1 MVRRSAGAGRLFYS
15 PKAQVELQGP
25 PEELDAEDVA
35 SLLCDVAD
43 AAIVKYEGDRDRP
56 GRMVLILRVSMG
68 AWDAYCKISLR
79 PDVDHDTVVL
89 SFHRW
94 SP

>member
-1 MVRRSAGAGRLFYS
+1 VRRLAGARRLFYS
-15 PKAQVELQGP
+15 PKAQAELQGL
-25 PEELDAEDVA
+25 PEELDAEDLA

-43 AAIVKYEGDRDRP
+43 TAIVKYEGDRDRP
-56 GRMVLILRVSMG
+56 GKMVLILRIPMDT
-68 AWDAYCKISLR
+68 WDAYCKISLR
-79 PDVDHDTVVL
+79 PGADHDPVVL

>member
-1 MVRRSAGAGRLFYS
+1 MRKLAGARRLFYS
-15 PKAQVELQGP
+15 PKAQAELQGL
-25 PEELDAEDVA
+25 PEELDAEDLA
-35 SLLCDVAD
+35 SLLGDVAD

-56 GRMVLILRVSMG
+56 GRMVLILRIPMN

-79 PDVDHDTVVL
+79 PDVNPDPVVL